1 MKPSVRIMACLLV
14 AALLVSIAGGCS
26 PTGNPK
32 PSVTP
37 GSQLASVDSK
47 GVEAAL
53 TGLVEAVRQGDCSA
67 YLQHVAES
75 SEHFY
80 QEQAHW
86 CASTRDHPLSSFDLQ
101 VSDLHPSGADRVVGQ
116 LTKTW
121 QPVERPV
128 TQTVTYEAAFVLDGA
143 GHYRYAGPNWVTTEN
158 DRLRLYS
165 FPAQAQLAKDL
176 LAEVTPVWQA
186 LAGEFGFTADGPV
199 PVELYPD
206 EQLLTSAV
214 GDFIPLAVGG
224 YTAPGEGIKVVT
236 TVLQGA
242 PVGGEAKRVDK
253 SIEDL
258 RGVVAHELG
267 HYLLHQ
273 MAGGA
278 AAYKAG
284 GYAQQLPLWL
294 DEGMAEALSAP
305 YKAATDA
312 LRRQE
317 LAQLVADG
325 EFAPLSRLS
334 DPATMAPEDS
344 WKVFAEGYGMVTYIA
359 ERLGQERRD
368 AWVRAVASG
377 RDVETA
383 AAAAEQLGVSLSQLQ
398 QDWRSSLEQS

>member
-1 MKPSVRIMACLLV
+1 MKPSERIITCLLV
-14 AALLVSIAGGCS
+14 AALLMSAAGGCS
-26 PTGNPK
+26 LTDKPTL
-32 PSVTP
+32 SVTP
-37 GSQLASVDSK
+37 GSQLASVDSEK
-47 GVEAAL
+47 VQATL
-53 TGLVEAVRQGDCSA
+53 SGLVEAVRQGDCSA

-75 SEHFY
+75 PEHFY

-101 VSDLHPSGADRVVGQ
+101 VSDVRPSGADRIVGQ
-116 LTKTW
+116 LTRTW

-143 GHYRYAGPNWVTTEN
+143 GGYRYAGPNLITTEN
-158 DRLRLYS
+158 DCLRIYS

-186 LAGEFGFTADGPV
+186 LAGEFGFTADRPV
-199 PVELYPD
+199 PIELYPD
-206 EQLLTSAV
+206 ERLLASAV

-236 TVLQGA
+236 TVLQAA
-242 PVGGEAKRVDK
+242 PAGGEAKRVDK

-317 LAQLVADG
+317 LAQLVAGG
-325 EFAPLSRLS
+325 ELVPLSRLS

-359 ERLGQERRD
+359 ERFGREKRD

-377 RDVETA
+377 RDVE
-383 AAAAEQLGVSLSQLQ
+383 AAAEQMGAPLSQLE
-398 QDWRSSLEQS
+398 QDWRHSLGQS

>member
-14 AALLVSIAGGCS
+14 AALLMPVACGCS
-26 PTGNPK
+26 LTGKPQ
-32 PSVTP
+32 PSVTS
-37 GSQLASVDSK
+37 GSQLAGVDSK
-47 GVEAAL
+47 KVEAAL
-53 TGLVEAVRQGDCSA
+53 TGLMEAVRQGDCSA

-75 SEHFY
+75 PEHFH

-86 CASTRDHPLSSFDLQ
+86 CASTRDHPLSLFDLQ
-101 VSDLHPSGADRVVGQ
+101 VSDLHSNGADRIVGQ
-116 LTKTW
+116 LTRIW

-143 GHYRYAGPNWVTTEN
+143 GNYRYAGPNWVTAEN
-158 DRLRLYS
+158 DRLRIYS
-165 FPAQAQLAKDL
+165 FPAQEQLAKDL
-176 LAEVTPVWQA
+176 LATVTPIWQA
-186 LAGEFGFTADGPV
+186 LAGEFDYAANGPV
-199 PVELYPD
+199 PIELYPD

-236 TVLQGA
+236 TVLQAA
-242 PVGGEAKRVDK
+242 PAGGEAKRVDK

-284 GYAQQLPLWL
+284 GYARQLPAWL

-317 LAQLVADG
+317 LAQMVAGG

-334 DPATMAPEDS
+334 DPATMAPDDS

-359 ERLGQERRD
+359 DRFGQEKRD
-368 AWVRAVASG
+368 AWVHAVASG
-377 RDVETA
+377 QDVETA
-383 AAAAEQLGVSLSQLQ
+383 AAQQLGVPLAQME
-398 QDWRSSLEQS
+398 QDWRHSLGQS